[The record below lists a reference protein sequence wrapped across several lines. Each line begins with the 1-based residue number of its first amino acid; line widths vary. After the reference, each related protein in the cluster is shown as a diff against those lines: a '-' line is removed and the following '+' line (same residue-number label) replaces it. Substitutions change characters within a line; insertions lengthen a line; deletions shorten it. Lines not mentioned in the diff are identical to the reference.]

1 MPVHEHEFEDSLE
14 PKHLNARSDLVLRAG
29 IMMLGSG
36 TSGLRVREVMQAVA
50 ATVGLRDISAQ
61 ISFTD
66 VVLTVRRRS
75 TFRTQVSEIARP
87 AVDAHRIDL
96 LQRFGQ
102 TLPARATVAE
112 VSGRL
117 DAIENQPKLY
127 RAWLTVLLVALAC
140 ASVTVLGNGGPREV
154 AAVLPASG
162 LAYAAHRVWQ
172 RLDLNHLASVATT
185 AALATGLYVG
195 FTRIIDLAF
204 AAPSPRLAAGF
215 ICAAIFLIPGF
226 PLVTAGLDLA
236 RVDMETGVPRLAY
249 ALMVLLSITIGV
261 WLVAT
266 ASGISPDAV
275 PTLTGAW
282 VWPAW
287 MVASWCAV
295 FGWAVMFNAPWQ
307 AAVASGVCAAL
318 GNVPRLLLI
327 EFGVKPYIAT
337 FIGCFLMG
345 LLCAVAARA
354 FDLNKIIMT
363 VPTVLV
369 SIPGAPL
376 LRTLLYFD
384 KADIVSA
391 MTQGVSTILAV
402 ISLVAGLAAAR
413 MLTDPE
419 WTFTRPWRPGERL
432 SHRLFGRPDA

>member
-1 MPVHEHEFEDSLE
+1 MSVPVHEHEFEDSLE

-185 AALATGLYVG
+185 AALAGL
-195 FTRIIDLAF
+195 R
-204 AAPSPRLAAGF
+204 P
-215 ICAAIFLIPGF
+215 
-226 PLVTAGLDLA
+226 A
-236 RVDMETGVPRLAY
+236 RR
-249 ALMVLLSITIGV
+249 
-261 WLVAT
+261 
-266 ASGISPDAV
+266 
-275 PTLTGAW
+275 
-282 VWPAW
+282 
-287 MVASWCAV
+287 
-295 FGWAVMFNAPWQ
+295 
-307 AAVASGVCAAL
+307 
-318 GNVPRLLLI
+318 
-327 EFGVKPYIAT
+327 
-337 FIGCFLMG
+337 
-345 LLCAVAARA
+345 
-354 FDLNKIIMT
+354 
-363 VPTVLV
+363 
-369 SIPGAPL
+369 
-376 LRTLLYFD
+376 
-384 KADIVSA
+384 
-391 MTQGVSTILAV
+391 
-402 ISLVAGLAAAR
+402 
-413 MLTDPE
+413 
-419 WTFTRPWRPGERL
+419 RL
-432 SHRLFGRPDA
+432 SARW